1 MHVLA
6 DWVLIFKVKT
16 CGESTGAGQYKVP
29 FESAVLNQSSRSNKQ
44 TTMTDFTTLGM
55 GLTEV
60 PNGLTAGI
68 WVHRHLQIM
77 RELVGRILGNFHLLT
92 PSKSRYLLW

>member
-1 MHVLA
+1 MHVLGYG
-6 DWVLIFKVKT
+6 VLILKVKT

-29 FESAVLNQSSRSNKQ
+29 FEGAVLNQSSTSHKQ
-44 TTMTDFTTLGM
+44 TTMTDFTTLGV

-68 WVHRHLQIM
+68 WVYRHLKIM
-77 RELVGRILGNFHLLT
+77 RELVGRIFENFYLLT